1 VIRVSVRSASP
12 FARAGLESALA
23 ADPRFEIVGEH
34 DSLLGSEDDPDVIL
48 IDGSETD
55 LARTASTSAGAAPS
69 PRFVLLTDGLTQ
81 PALARLLPLGV
92 RAILPRDS
100 SPLEIAAAIEAVAQ
114 DLAAITPEFLE
125 SLLPGVASGSH
136 DEIDELHEPL
146 TTREREVLALLAEG
160 AGNKEIAAKLNI
172 SENTAK
178 FHVSSILGKLGA
190 ATRTEAVSRGY
201 RLGLIL
207 I

>member
-23 ADPRFEIVGEH
+23 ADSRFEIVGEQNP
-34 DSLLGSEDDPDVIL
+34 LFESEDYPDVIL

-55 LARTASTSAGAAPS
+55 LPRTQSTSTGAARS
-69 PRFVLLTDGLTQ
+69 PRYVLLSDNITQ
-81 PALARLLPLGV
+81 PALARLFPLGV

-114 DLAAITPEFLE
+114 DLTAITPQLLE
-125 SLLPGVASGSH
+125 SLLPANSDSRE
-136 DEIDELHEPL
+136 DEINEILEPL
-146 TTREREVLALLAEG
+146 TAREQEVLSLLAEG
-160 AGNKEIAAKLNI
+160 AGNKEIAARLNI

-190 ATRTEAVSRGY
+190 TSRTEAVSRGY

>member
-23 ADPRFEIVGEH
+23 ADPRFEVVGERNALFE
-34 DSLLGSEDDPDVIL
+34 SDDHPDVIL
-48 IDGSETD
+48 LDASEAD
-55 LARTASTSAGAAPS
+55 LPRTQSTLSGPVRS
-69 PRFVLLTDGLTQ
+69 PRYVLLTDSIT
-81 PALARLLPLGV
+81 ASAVARLFPLGV
-92 RAILPRDS
+92 RAVLPRDS
-100 SPLEIAAAIEAVAQ
+100 SAPEIAAAIEAVAQ
-114 DLAAITPEFLE
+114 DLAAIAPDFLE
-125 SLLPGVASGSH
+125 SLLPGDSATRD
-136 DEIDELHEPL
+136 DEIEELLEPL
-146 TTREREVLALLAEG
+146 TTREQEVLALLAEG
-160 AGNKEIAAKLNI
+160 AGNKEIAAKLSI

-190 ATRTEAVSRGY
+190 TTRTEAVSRGY